1 MSVTFYF
8 SKSLHP
14 NEYEGEKM
22 KEYIEGE
29 GCLKIIIHTMVEDDY
44 EGEGTSKLLKISHF
58 IKIKKLPVSF
68 LELIFY

>member
-1 MSVTFYF
+1 
-8 SKSLHP
+8 
-14 NEYEGEKM
+14 M

-58 IKIKKLPVSF
+58 MKIKKLPVSF
-68 LELIFY
+68 LELISNNLFMKIEIPNL